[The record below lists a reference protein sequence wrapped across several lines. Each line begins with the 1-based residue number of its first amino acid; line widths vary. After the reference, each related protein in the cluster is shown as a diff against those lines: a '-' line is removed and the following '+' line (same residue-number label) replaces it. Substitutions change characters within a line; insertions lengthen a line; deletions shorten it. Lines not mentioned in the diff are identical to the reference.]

1 MTHFDHNDG
10 LSDPYADPADEWD
23 RAYDAT
29 PHKNGETPTPAAMPK
44 RKKVRRAIVT
54 YWDGK
59 ASVALITSPLLNDA
73 YRILPRSGYIIVTA
87 EWPRE
92 AYLEV
97 HEGCST
103 TNEYITTDETVDQIA
118 KRLGL
123 TK

>member
-1 MTHFDHNDG
+1 M
-10 LSDPYADPADEWD
+10 S
-23 RAYDAT
+23 
-29 PHKNGETPTPAAMPK
+29 ETPTPAMMPTT
-44 RKKVRRAIVT
+44 RKVRRAIVT
-54 YWDGK
+54 YWDGQ
-59 ASVALITSPLLNDA
+59 SSIALITSPLLNDA

-118 KRLGL
+118 ERLGL